1 MSQSKSNAPGILIT
15 SALPYASG
23 SLHIGHL
30 VEHTQADVWA
40 RLQRKLGRTVRF
52 LCADDAHGTPI
63 MLNAE
68 KQGLTP
74 EQLVEGMRAE
84 HWADLQAFGVSYDHY
99 HSTHSEENRE
109 LVERIYTRLKD
120 AGHIESRVI
129 EQYFD
134 PKKEMFLPDR
144 FIRGTCPKCRAE
156 DQYGDACEVCGSTYD
171 ASELIDPKSVVS
183 GATPVKKQSKHLFV
197 NLQHFEDM
205 LKDWTRSGS
214 LQSEVSNK
222 LEEWFE
228 AGLAAWDI
236 SRDAPYFGF
245 EIPGETGKYFYVW
258 LDAPVGYLACL
269 KYLCAQRGEA
279 FEPWVDPASEL
290 EMVHFIGKDILYF
303 HSLFW
308 PAMLHGAG
316 MKKPNAVFV
325 HGFLTVNGAKMSK
338 SRGTFIKAATYL
350 EHLQPDYLRYY
361 FAAKLSDGVVDIDL
375 NMDDFRARV
384 NSDLVGKLVN
394 IASRCAGFIHKH
406 FDDTLA
412 EALADPDL
420 YASFVARSDE
430 IRDLLLARKYNA
442 AVREIMALADRANQY
457 IAEAEPW
464 VMIKDPAQ
472 REATHR
478 VCTQGINLF
487 RVLMSWL
494 SPVIPF
500 TAEAAEAYLNC
511 TFDDWSAIESP
522 LLSHRLNKFKP
533 LIQRIEEDTVNDLIE
548 ASTEDLKPALSAA
561 LRDDPIAA
569 EIQYDDFAK
578 LDFRVARIVAA
589 QQVEG
594 ADKLLQLTLDLGG
607 VQKNVFAGIKAAY
620 EPQQLVG
627 RLTVMVANL
636 APRKMRFGLSEGMVL
651 AAGPGGE
658 DIFLLQPDDGAAPGM
673 RVK

>member
-522 LLSHRLNKFKP
+522 LRSHRLNKFKP